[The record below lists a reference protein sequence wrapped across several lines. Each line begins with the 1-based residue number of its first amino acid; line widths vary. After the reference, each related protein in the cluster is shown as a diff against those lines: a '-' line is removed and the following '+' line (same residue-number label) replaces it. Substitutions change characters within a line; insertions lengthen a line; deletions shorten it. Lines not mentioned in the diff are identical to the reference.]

1 MKNVRVGLGT
11 TEQDQPL
18 CGVKVAAKVNW
29 CSASSMLFMNQ
40 SHHEMNLPIQS
51 RTSENHG
58 FY

>member
-1 MKNVRVGLGT
+1 MAAQNKPAWGA
-11 TEQDQPL
+11 E
-18 CGVKVAAKVNW
+18 VAALNTW
-29 CSASSMLFMNQ
+29 CLAQSMRFMNQ